1 VESSNQSSQR
11 TESIH
16 GLCGHSEIPLA
27 LQGLRNALVQEET
40 PAMFDGLQ
48 PPQIALWQIIHMA
61 TDLQI
66 LLGVVDHQFLYGA
79 LLGGLVMPQNLL
91 GTHLHYLPDEPSRLG
106 SPGSLGCMMR
116 EWLLGK
122 RNTNIMYL

>member
-1 VESSNQSSQR
+1 
-11 TESIH
+11 
-16 GLCGHSEIPLA
+16 
-27 LQGLRNALVQEET
+27 LVQEET
-40 PAMFDGLQ
+40 TAMFDGLQ

-122 RNTNIMYL
+122 GNSNGMYFVGNIFSLKLTLLMFYIVVC

>member
-1 VESSNQSSQR
+1 
-11 TESIH
+11 
-16 GLCGHSEIPLA
+16 
-27 LQGLRNALVQEET
+27 LVQEET

-79 LLGGLVMPQNLL
+79 LLGGISDAIKPF
-91 GTHLHYLPDEPSRLG
+91 
-106 SPGSLGCMMR
+106 
-116 EWLLGK
+116 
-122 RNTNIMYL
+122 RNPLTLSAR